1 MPQEVERIFR
11 LLALLHPDVD
21 LHSAYYGVQ
30 SVDQVV
36 HDNAL
41 EFLDNVL
48 ASNLRRLVV
57 PLVDSTVSV
66 TERSRLANQLFLKPF
81 G

>member
-1 MPQEVERIFR
+1 MERIFR

-30 SVDQVV
+30 SANQVV
-36 HDNAL
+36 HDHAL

-48 ASNLRRLVV
+48 ASACAAWWC
-57 PLVDSTVSV
+57 
-66 TERSRLANQLFLKPF
+66 RSWTAR
-81 G
+81 